1 MGRQQGYLRDRAPK
15 AHPSSLSGSTS
26 YAERH
31 DRVHDIIVV
40 LPEGLDGLLP
50 GHVGLSHDQVNV
62 LGLEATLVNLLA
74 ILFLIV
80 LLGLGGL
87 CAEFG
92 LVLVVVAGVLTAS
105 ASLSGGQLLG
115 SRSLGLGVQVLDLGL
130 TEDAANS
137 QYCFLFSVIC
147 KQETYIQVLLEG
159 ER

>member
-1 MGRQQGYLRDRAPK
+1 MGRQQGYQRDRAPK

-130 TEDAANS
+130 TEDAASS
-137 QYCFLFSVIC
+137 QYCFIC
-147 KQETYIQVLLEG
+147 FLCFVVYEF
-159 ER
+159 

>member
-1 MGRQQGYLRDRAPK
+1 MGRQQGYQRDRAPK

-62 LGLEATLVNLLA
+62 LGLEATLVNRLA
-74 ILFLIV
+74 IILLIV

-92 LVLVVVAGVLTAS
+92 LVLVVVASVLTAS
-105 ASLSGGQLLG
+105 SLSGGQLLG

-130 TEDAANS
+130 TEDAASS
-137 QYCFLFSVIC
+137 QYCFLCFLCFVVY
-147 KQETYIQVLLEG
+147 EF
-159 ER
+159 

>member
-1 MGRQQGYLRDRAPK
+1 M
-15 AHPSSLSGSTS
+15 
-26 YAERH
+26 
-31 DRVHDIIVV
+31 
-40 LPEGLDGLLP
+40 
-50 GHVGLSHDQVNV
+50 
-62 LGLEATLVNLLA
+62 
-74 ILFLIV
+74 
-80 LLGLGGL
+80 
-87 CAEFG
+87 
-92 LVLVVVAGVLTAS
+92 LVVVAGVLTAS